1 MMAATITIQSC
12 AVNQTLQKLIDEIT
26 DALES
31 VKKNETDYE
40 IQTRLTV
47 FLT

>member
-26 DALES
+26 DALKN
-31 VKKNETDYE
+31 VKKTKRIMKFKHD
-40 IQTRLTV
+40 
-47 FLT
+47 